1 MEIEI
6 EYVTVYTTFP
16 SKVEAKETA
25 KILVTEKLAACANLI
40 DQMESIY
47 VWNEQLEESTEVVCL
62 LKTTMEKSIPLM
74 QRIRDLHSYETPC
87 IVCWP
92 VLKGNP
98 DYLDWIRNSL

>member
-62 LKTTMEKSIPLM
+62 LKTTMEKSEPLM
-74 QRIRDLHSYETPC
+74 QRIRELHSYETPC
-87 IVCWP
+87 IVGWP
-92 VLKGNP
+92 ILKGNP
-98 DYLDWIRNSL
+98 NYLDWIRKSL